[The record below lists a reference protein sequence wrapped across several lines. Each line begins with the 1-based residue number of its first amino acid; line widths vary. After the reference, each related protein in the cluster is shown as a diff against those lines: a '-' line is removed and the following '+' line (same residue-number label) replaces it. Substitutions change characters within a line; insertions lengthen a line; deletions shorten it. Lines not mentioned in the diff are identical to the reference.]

1 MKKYFFV
8 VLMIFILLG
17 FFCSFINAQGTDATE
32 IPGGFVLYHYQ
43 DEYLDFSLIHP
54 EKWINQS
61 SQEKGILIYLPD
73 FKGTLT
79 FRPMPLFGAENNLL
93 EIAEKNMEILKE
105 AGAVFLESV
114 PDKLAGYPAQ
124 RTLYTMKFGKDT
136 LKFIRYD
143 SIIDDLFYSFSFNTK
158 EVEFEKYLN
167 DIITIVRSIKVN
179 EKGEV

>member
-8 VLMIFILLG
+8 VLIIFVLLC
-17 FFCSFINAQGTDATE
+17 FFYSLVSAQETDCTE
-32 IPGGFVLYHYQ
+32 IPDGFVLYHYQ
-43 DEYLDFSLIHP
+43 DKYLDFSLIYP

-61 SQEKGILIYLPD
+61 SQEKGILIYLPE

-93 EIAEKNMEILKE
+93 ELAEKNMENLKE

-114 PDKLAGYPAQ
+114 PDKLSGHPAQ

-136 LKFIRYD
+136 LKYIRYE
-143 SIIDDLFYSFSFNTK
+143 SIINDLYYTFSFNTK
-158 EVEFEKYLN
+158 EADFEKYLN
-167 DIITIVRSIKVN
+167 DIQIIVRSIKIN
-179 EKGEV
+179 K